1 MSASIAAPNRAVKR
15 RVRQRFHKKSLGR
28 RDRIAFKAFY
38 TFCKGKG
45 SLGLM
50 DDRAG
55 FCRVRVKFRFGLGRR
70 DAISCKRVP
79 LRKGSARVQLKAC
92 LVRRDAISLKAFPS
106 GLCKGTAW
114 AQ

>member
-1 MSASIAAPNRAVKR
+1 
-15 RVRQRFHKKSLGR
+15 
-28 RDRIAFKAFY
+28 
-38 TFCKGKG
+38 
-45 SLGLM
+45 M

-79 LRKGSARVQLKAC
+79 LRKGSARVQLKVY

-106 GLCKGTAW
+106 GLPSKHSLQGFVRVLHGLSKFNVYLGRGDPLRVPVLDA
-114 AQ
+114 